1 MISVKLVNLFELFS
15 STKFVY
21 AAAHNHQY
29 IFLLLEIFNNII
41 QYQYPGTCYIL
52 SLFHSLRLMASL
64 IIVSALT

>member
-1 MISVKLVNLFELFS
+1 VKLVNLFELFS

-41 QYQYPGTCYIL
+41 QYQYPGTCYML
-52 SLFHSLRLMASL
+52 LLFYLHTLRLMASL
-64 IIVSALT
+64 IIIVSALT